1 MAHEYLITLD
11 STAKS
16 CYDAKLKI
24 SGELFYIMYEACDV
38 ELSLSCNFLSNNQS
52 VSNLCFPC
60 VLTSLMSG
68 ASPCMHFDCW
78 TSAGSFNY

>member
-24 SGELFYIMYEACDV
+24 SGELFYIMYEANYL
-38 ELSLSCNFLSNNQS
+38 ELSLSLGFLSKNRS
-52 VSNLCFPC
+52 VNKLFSLCI
-60 VLTSLMSG
+60 
-68 ASPCMHFDCW
+68 DEQ
-78 TSAGSFNY
+78 